1 MRNKIIE
8 ETLEKATGQKVIKI
22 SKVSKKLIIILER
35 GGKLEYNLEN
45 SYLKLTKIVLNEEE
59 FQELKPVFE
68 KIIIDK
74 NKK

>member
-22 SKVSKKLIIILER
+22 SKVPNKLIIILER

-45 SYLKLTKIVLNEEE
+45 SYLKLTKIVLNNSE

-68 KIIIDK
+68 KIIIGK